1 MVVGYDSIVDDETD
15 ITTDNDIETGLSGD
29 LVRDHEDD
37 GFHRDLRTK
46 CDRYSAAAIASLV
59 VCYSRVNDAQSLNYC
74 RESLRRMLAVSDY
87 MSLGSCVNNIV
98 TKHSM
103 KPVVAYAL
111 EELQSVYRFTWK
123 PP

>member
-1 MVVGYDSIVDDETD
+1 MDGYDSVDDDLESTK
-15 ITTDNDIETGLSGD
+15 DNDFEFGLSGD
-29 LVRDHEDD
+29 LVRDHEDE
-37 GFHRDLRTK
+37 GFHRDLRMH
-46 CDRYSAAAIASLV
+46 CDRYSAAAIASVV
-59 VCYSRVNDAQSLNYC
+59 VCYSRIDDAHSLNYC
-74 RESLRRMLAVSDY
+74 RHSLRGILAVSDY
-87 MSLGSCVNNIV
+87 MSLGMCINHIV